1 MEGGKGESQKRGCKG
16 VLLVFC
22 VFTLVLALLEGAG
35 LVYVYSNFH
44 TRITALEKGP
54 KVVTLTENPSEGNC
68 PLSLLS
74 PIGQYPYPAC
84 RYHFVVHTMCIVCPL
99 PIYHIDSPL
108 PRLLYNP
115 SAVKCGV
122 SGKCCVCL

>member
-35 LVYVYSNFH
+35 LVYVYSNFD
-44 TRITALEKGP
+44 TRITALEKEP

-74 PIGQYPYPAC
+74 PIWSISLPCMQISLCSSHYVYRLSPANIS
-84 RYHFVVHTMCIVCPL
+84 H
-99 PIYHIDSPL
+99 
-108 PRLLYNP
+108 
-115 SAVKCGV
+115 
-122 SGKCCVCL
+122 